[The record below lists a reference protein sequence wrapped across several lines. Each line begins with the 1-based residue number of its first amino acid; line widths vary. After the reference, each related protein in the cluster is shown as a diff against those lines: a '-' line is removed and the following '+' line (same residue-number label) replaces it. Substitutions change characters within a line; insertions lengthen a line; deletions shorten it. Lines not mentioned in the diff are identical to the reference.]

1 MPQLLKIARMGHPV
15 LRQRADS
22 VDPARIADPEFQ
34 DFIDSML
41 ATMHEYDGVGLAAPQ
56 VHVSKRVVVFHEG
69 AGLVGQDDE
78 PITAL
83 INPEI
88 EPVGDEMAAM
98 WEGCLSVPGLRGRV
112 TRPAAIRVRA
122 LDRTGRPVDL
132 ELEEFDAVVTQH
144 ECDHL
149 DGILYVDRL
158 DDSTQL
164 AFEKEFERF
173 LQEDAEAEGDYIDDD
188 STDDS

>member
-15 LRQRADS
+15 LREKAVAVAQEE
-22 VDPARIADPEFQ
+22 IAQPGFQ
-34 DFIDSML
+34 EFIDSMQ
-41 ATMHEYDGVGLAAPQ
+41 ATMLEYEGVGLAAPQ

-69 AGLVGQDDE
+69 AGLVDAQGE
-78 PITAL
+78 PVTAL

-88 EPVGDEMAAM
+88 TPIGDEEASM

-112 TRPAAIRVRA
+112 TRPAVVRLRA
-122 LDRTGRPVDL
+122 LDRDGRTIEL
-132 ELEEFDAVVTQH
+132 ELEEFDAVVAQH

-149 DGILYVDRL
+149 DGILYVDRI
-158 DDSTQL
+158 DSPQQL

-173 LQEDAEAEGDYIDDD
+173 LQEDAEEDGDYIDDEPTSD
-188 STDDS
+188 A

>member
-15 LRQRADS
+15 LRQRAAS
-22 VDPARIADPEFQ
+22 VDPAQIADPEFQ

-88 EPVGDEMAAM
+88 EPVGDDMAAM

-158 DDSTQL
+158 DDPTQL

>member
-15 LRQRADS
+15 LRQRASS
-22 VDPARIADPEFQ
+22 VDPAQIADPEFQ

-88 EPVGDEMAAM
+88 EPVGDDMAAM

-132 ELEEFDAVVTQH
+132 ELEDFDAVVTQH

-173 LQEDAEAEGDYIDDD
+173 LQEDAEAEGDYIDED

>member
-15 LRQRADS
+15 LRRKANPI
-22 VDPARIADPEFQ
+22 DPSELRSEEFQ
-34 DFIDSML
+34 DFIDSMI
-41 ATMHEYDGVGLAAPQ
+41 ATMHEYEGVGLAAPQ

-69 AGLVGQDDE
+69 AGLVDSEEQ

-83 INPEI
+83 VNPEI
-88 EPVGDEMAAM
+88 EPLGDDMAAM

-122 LDRTGRPVDL
+122 LDRTGREVEL
-132 ELEEFDAVVTQH
+132 ELEDFDAVVTQH

-158 DDSTQL
+158 DSTAQL

-173 LQEDAEAEGDYIDDD
+173 LQEAAEEQGDLIDDENTED
-188 STDDS
+188 

>member
-15 LRQRADS
+15 LREKA
-22 VDPARIADPEFQ
+22 VAIDPAEIGSPEFQ
-34 DFIDSML
+34 DFIDSMI
-41 ATMHEYDGVGLAAPQ
+41 ATMLEYEGVGLAAPQ

-69 AGLVGQDDE
+69 AGLVDENDE

-83 INPEI
+83 INPEV
-88 EPVGDEMAAM
+88 EPIGDDMAAM

-112 TRPAAIRVRA
+112 TRPAAIRVKA
-122 LDRTGRPVDL
+122 LDRTGRAIEL
-132 ELEEFDAVVTQH
+132 ELEDFDAVVTQH

-149 DGILYVDRL
+149 DGILYVDRV
-158 DDSTQL
+158 DSTRKL

-173 LQEDAEAEGDYIDDD
+173 MQEAAEEEGDYVDDE
-188 STDDS
+188 TTEEL

>member
-1 MPQLLKIARMGHPV
+1 VPQLLKIARMGHPV

-164 AFEKEFERF
+164 AFEKEFERV

>member
-15 LRQRADS
+15 LRRKAAP
-22 VDPARIADPEFQ
+22 VDPAAISNPEFQ
-34 DFIDSML
+34 EFIDSML
-41 ATMHEYDGVGLAAPQ
+41 ATMLEYDGVGLAAPQ
-56 VHVSKRVVVFHEG
+56 VHVSQRVVVFHEG
-69 AGLVGQDDE
+69 AGLIDSEGA

-83 INPEI
+83 INPEVT
-88 EPVGDEMAAM
+88 PVGEDMAAM

-112 TRPAAIRVRA
+112 TRPAAVRVRA
-122 LDRTGRPVDL
+122 LDRTGRTL
-132 ELEEFDAVVTQH
+132 ELELEDFDAVVAQH

-158 DDSTQL
+158 DNTTQL

-173 LQEDAEAEGDYIDDD
+173 LQDEAEAGGDYVDDERTAD
-188 STDDS
+188 A

>member
-15 LRQRADS
+15 LRRKANPI
-22 VDPARIADPEFQ
+22 DPSELRSEEFQ
-34 DFIDSML
+34 DFIDSMI
-41 ATMHEYDGVGLAAPQ
+41 ATMHEYEGVGLAAPQ

-69 AGLVGQDDE
+69 AGLVDSEEQ
-78 PITAL
+78 PIAAL
-83 INPEI
+83 VNPEI
-88 EPVGDEMAAM
+88 EPIGDDMAAM

-112 TRPAAIRVRA
+112 TRPATIRVRA
-122 LDRTGRPVDL
+122 LDRTGREVEL
-132 ELEEFDAVVTQH
+132 ELEDFDAVVTQH

-158 DDSTQL
+158 DSTAQL

-173 LQEDAEAEGDYIDDD
+173 LQEEAEEQGDLIDDE

>member
-15 LRQRADS
+15 LRRKANPI
-22 VDPARIADPEFQ
+22 DPSELGSEEFQ
-34 DFIDSML
+34 DFIDSMI
-41 ATMHEYDGVGLAAPQ
+41 ATMHEYEGVGLAAPQ

-69 AGLVGQDDE
+69 AGLADPEGQ

-83 INPEI
+83 VNPEI
-88 EPVGDEMAAM
+88 EPIGDDMAAM

-122 LDRTGRPVDL
+122 LDRTGRQVDL
-132 ELEEFDAVVTQH
+132 ELEDFDAVVAQH

-158 DDSTQL
+158 DSTAQL

-173 LQEDAEAEGDYIDDD
+173 LQEEAEEQGDLIDDE
-188 STDDS
+188 STEEV

>member
-1 MPQLLKIARMGHPV
+1 VPQLLKIARMGHPV

-149 DGILYVDRL
+149 DGILYDDRL